1 LNILEHQST
10 LQTDRQTDRKKSSS
24 GGQPEKS
31 GTEAMHAA
39 AAIVVEPS
47 QKKLKLERRKSL
59 QTD

>member
-1 LNILEHQST
+1 
-10 LQTDRQTDRKKSSS
+10 
-24 GGQPEKS
+24 
-31 GTEAMHAA
+31 MHAA